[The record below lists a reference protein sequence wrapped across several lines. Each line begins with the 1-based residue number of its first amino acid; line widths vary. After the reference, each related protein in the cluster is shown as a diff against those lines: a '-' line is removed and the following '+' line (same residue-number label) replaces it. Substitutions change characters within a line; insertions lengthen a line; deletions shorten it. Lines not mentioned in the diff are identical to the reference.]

1 MTQTFY
7 LVIDYKVMVVY
18 FSIHL
23 DSKIQLNLK
32 RKDTHL
38 KMLRE
43 ELLSFQD
50 NEIKVQNV

>member
-50 NEIKVQNV
+50 NEIQVQNV